1 MMFGEFELDAY
12 FEWSVTKATFGQIS
26 SQILFIAFVIIVS
39 TVIHNLLIA
48 LTIDSIEEISRKAR
62 EYKLMTQVK
71 LLQDFEKLH
80 TSYNR
85 CLVYFLEYGY
95 RHRLEHLF
103 KLNSQSNISSAL
115 PWKISVLPHS
125 LDQLTKNSK
134 GRKYLMGKQS
144 FHEDASSFENDYDAY
159 LVLEGNPNQKLRLG
173 NSKDNL
179 GNDSKTDYLSLRHT
193 CMGHWQNS
201 GFFIKAKI

>member
-26 SQILFIAFVIIVS
+26 SQILFIAFIIIVS

-103 KLNSQSNISSAL
+103 KLNSQSKNSDL
-115 PWKISVLPHS
+115 PWRISVLPHS
-125 LDQLTKNSK
+125 LDQLKKNSK

-159 LVLEGNPNQKLRLG
+159 LVLEGNPNQKLGLG

-179 GNDSKTDYLSLRHT
+179 EK
-193 CMGHWQNS
+193 
-201 GFFIKAKI
+201 

>member
-103 KLNSQSNISSAL
+103 KLNSQSKISAL
-115 PWKISVLPHS
+115 RWKISVYPHS
-125 LDQLTKNSK
+125 PDQLKKNSK

-159 LVLEGNPNQKLRLG
+159 LVLEGNPNQKLGLG